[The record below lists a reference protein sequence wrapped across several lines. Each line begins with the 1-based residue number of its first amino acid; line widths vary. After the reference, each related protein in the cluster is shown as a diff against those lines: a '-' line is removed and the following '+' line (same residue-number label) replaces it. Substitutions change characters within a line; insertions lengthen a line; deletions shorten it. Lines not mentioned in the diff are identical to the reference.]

1 MLPLKRKRV
10 EKDDSMAVYGEAGS
24 SSGNE
29 WEDHDIEVEKDNE
42 DSEMEF
48 IQDAI
53 AKRNVKDG
61 TELLK
66 KTSKVKGK
74 GKAKGEVG
82 GGSFQSMGTCIKI
95 ERLIY

>member
-1 MLPLKRKRV
+1 MLPLKRKRA
-10 EKDDSMAVYGEAGS
+10 EKDDSMAVHSEAGS
-24 SSGNE
+24 SSENE

-48 IQDAI
+48 IHHAI

-74 GKAKGEVG
+74 GKAKGETG
-82 GGSFQSMGTCIKI
+82 GGSFQSMGTCMKI
-95 ERLIY
+95 EYLVY

>member
-10 EKDDSMAVYGEAGS
+10 EKDDSMAMHSEAGS
-24 SSGNE
+24 SSEND
-29 WEDHDIEVEKDNE
+29 WEDHDVELEKDNE

-53 AKRNVKDG
+53 VKRNIKDG

-82 GGSFQSMGTCIKI
+82 GGSFQSMGTCIKTGY
-95 ERLIY
+95 LIY

>member
-10 EKDDSMAVYGEAGS
+10 EKDDSMAVHSEAGS
-24 SSGNE
+24 SENE
-29 WEDHDIEVEKDNE
+29 WEDHDMELEKDNE

-66 KTSKVKGK
+66 RTSKVKGK

-82 GGSFQSMGTCIKI
+82 GGSFQSMGTCIKSGH
-95 ERLIY
+95 LIY

>member
-10 EKDDSMAVYGEAGS
+10 EKDDSMAMHSEAGS
-24 SSGNE
+24 SSEND
-29 WEDHDIEVEKDNE
+29 WEDHDVELEKDNE

-48 IQDAI
+48 IQDGI
-53 AKRNVKDG
+53 VKRNIKDG

-82 GGSFQSMGTCIKI
+82 GGSFQSMGTCIKAGY
-95 ERLIY
+95 LIY